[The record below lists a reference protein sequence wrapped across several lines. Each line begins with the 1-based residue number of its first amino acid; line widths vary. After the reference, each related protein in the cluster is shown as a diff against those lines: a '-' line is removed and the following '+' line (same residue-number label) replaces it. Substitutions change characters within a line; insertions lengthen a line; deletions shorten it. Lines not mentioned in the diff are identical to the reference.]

1 MITHYSFLQTGYSQ
15 NKVYLFTYNT
25 MFGGTLH
32 FTLAPVF
39 HLKASKLTCNF
50 QCSIAIDIMRPALFS
65 TFREDCQAAFLE
77 FVGTLCF
84 LFLGLGGIQASKI
97 EAQSGGSDIEK
108 VLYIS
113 TSMGFSLLVS
123 VWLFYRT
130 SGGVFNPNIAF
141 ALLLVGAIKPVRFV
155 LYCVAQLGGA
165 IAAAGLL
172 LVLTP
177 GPLAV
182 NTTLAPNIT
191 IAQGVF
197 IEMIITAILIFAVLM
212 LAVEK
217 HPATPFAPIGIGL
230 TLFVGHLFAVI
241 YTGAGMNTA
250 RAFGPAAVTGFPDK
264 NHWVYW
270 IGPSI
275 GAILAPLFYAIQK
288 YYGYF
293 MLNPGQDATRSAQ
306 ELVRVAITNEV
317 SDGKSSG
324 SAV

>member
-1 MITHYSFLQTGYSQ
+1 
-15 NKVYLFTYNT
+15 
-25 MFGGTLH
+25 
-32 FTLAPVF
+32 
-39 HLKASKLTCNF
+39 
-50 QCSIAIDIMRPALFS
+50 MRTSLFS

-84 LFLGLGGIQASKI
+84 LFLGLGGIQAAKN
-97 EAQSGGSDIEK
+97 EAQSGGSDVEK
-108 VLYIS
+108 VLYIA

-123 VWLFYRT
+123 VWMFYRT

-155 LYCVAQLGGA
+155 LYCIAQLSGA

-172 LVLTP
+172 LALTP

-182 NTTLAPNIT
+182 NTTLGPNVSA
-191 IAQGVF
+191 AQGVF
-197 IEMIITAILIFAVLM
+197 IETIITAVLVFSVLM

-250 RAFGPAAVTGFPDK
+250 RSFCAAAVTGFPDE

-270 IGPSI
+270 VGPSI
-275 GAILAPLFYAIQK
+275 GATLSSLFYVILK
-288 YYGYF
+288 HYGGF
-293 MLNPGQDATRSAQ
+293 MLNPGQDDTGPAATMSEVNDTMPN
-306 ELVRVAITNEV
+306 EL
-317 SDGKSSG
+317 KHSS